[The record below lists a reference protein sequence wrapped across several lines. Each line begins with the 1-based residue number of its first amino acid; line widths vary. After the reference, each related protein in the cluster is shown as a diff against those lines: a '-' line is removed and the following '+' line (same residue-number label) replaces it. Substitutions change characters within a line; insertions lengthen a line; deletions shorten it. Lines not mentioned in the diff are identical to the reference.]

1 LETIWFKARVKDVRL
16 PDRSREFIRIS
27 MSKKICKEDDKKVIA
42 KRSSK
47 ADYKCKSCGA
57 EADKEKFLC
66 KPKKI

>member
-1 LETIWFKARVKDVRL
+1 
-16 PDRSREFIRIS
+16 
-27 MSKKICKEDDKKVIA
+27 MGKKICEEDDRKVTA

-57 EADKEKFLC
+57 EAVKEKFLC

>member
-1 LETIWFKARVKDVRL
+1 
-16 PDRSREFIRIS
+16 
-27 MSKKICKEDDKKVIA
+27 MSKTICKEKDKKVIA